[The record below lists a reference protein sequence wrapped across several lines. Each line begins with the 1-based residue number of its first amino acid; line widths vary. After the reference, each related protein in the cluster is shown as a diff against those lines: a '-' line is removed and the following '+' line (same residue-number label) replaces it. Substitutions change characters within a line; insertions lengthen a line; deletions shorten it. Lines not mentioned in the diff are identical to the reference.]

1 MTAPQSRVPAGTPPI
16 VWAIALTMCAV
27 ELAFV
32 LAERS
37 ILPYPD
43 LRFEAYLHL
52 AFWDLYFEAARGGED
67 VPGWFW
73 GSFLTHALVHGSV
86 MHVALNA
93 VIFLALGRV
102 LAIVLGPVR
111 FLCLIAMTAIAGALA
126 FGLIAESRGPMVGAS
141 GVVFGFFGALK
152 AWEWRWIRATG
163 APANRFWGTIIGLTV
178 MNVILFFAF
187 PGEGSLAWQAH
198 LGGFLAGFVLAP
210 ILAPDAAGPSPI

>member
-1 MTAPQSRVPAGTPPI
+1 MSGAEPHRPAGTPPI
-16 VWAIALTMCAV
+16 VWAFALTMCAV

-32 LAERS
+32 LADRN

-43 LRFEAYLHL
+43 LRFDTYLRL
-52 AFWDLYFEAARGGED
+52 AFWDLYFEGMRGGEE

-73 GSFLTHALVHGSV
+73 GSFLTHALVHGSI

-102 LAIVLGPVR
+102 LAIVLGPAR
-111 FLCLIAMTAIAGALA
+111 FVCLIAVTAVAGALT
-126 FGLIAESRGPMVGAS
+126 FGLIADSRGPMVGAS
-141 GVVFGFFGALK
+141 GVVFGFFGAVK

-163 APANRFWGTIIGLTV
+163 APANRFWGTIFGLTL

-187 PGEGSLAWQAH
+187 PGEGSLAWEAH
-198 LGGFLAGFVLAP
+198 LGGFVAGFLIAG
-210 ILAPDAAGPSPI
+210 ILAPNAAGPSPI